1 MYYAFRRAFALCINP
16 PKKRVSLLLILEVMS
31 KAKKIKVITPILSDL
46 TPVPTG
52 IHRDVEFMKFV
63 ENQATPLEMR
73 EFKTQKEFALHF
85 GLSEDTLTD
94 WKKKPEFWQIFR
106 QIVGI
111 KIQEGLPDVLCGLYH
126 RASELAEP
134 PVVAM
139 YLQLAGMEI
148 NSKSNKK

>member
-1 MYYAFRRAFALCINP
+1 
-16 PKKRVSLLLILEVMS
+16 MS
-31 KAKKIKVITPILSDL
+31 KAKKLAVATPILADA
-46 TPVPTG
+46 PRVPMG

-111 KIQEGLPDVLCGLYH
+111 KVQEGIPDVLHGLYS
-126 RASELAEP
+126 RALALGEP
-134 PVVAM
+134 PAVAM

-148 NSKSNKK
+148 NKSNKK

>member
-1 MYYAFRRAFALCINP
+1 
-16 PKKRVSLLLILEVMS
+16 MS
-31 KAKKIKVITPILSDL
+31 KRKKTVVATPILSDSARL
-46 TPVPTG
+46 PEG

-106 QIVGI
+106 QVVGI
-111 KIQEGLPDVLCGLYH
+111 KIQEGLPDVLHGLRN
-126 RASELAEP
+126 RAADLGEP
-134 PVVAM
+134 PVVAL